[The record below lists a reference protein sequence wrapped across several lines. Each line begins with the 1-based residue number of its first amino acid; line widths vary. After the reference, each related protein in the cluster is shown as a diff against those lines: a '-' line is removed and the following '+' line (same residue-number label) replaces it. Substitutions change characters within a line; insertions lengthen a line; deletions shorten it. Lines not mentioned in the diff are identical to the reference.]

1 MAAAESEF
9 EPKKV
14 GVAGLL
20 TLSYSKDF
28 FGGANMTI
36 PGDLESGYSYLV
48 HFH

>member
-1 MAAAESEF
+1 MAAAKPEF

-36 PGDLESGYSYLV
+36 PGDLESGVQLPGD
-48 HFH
+48 FH